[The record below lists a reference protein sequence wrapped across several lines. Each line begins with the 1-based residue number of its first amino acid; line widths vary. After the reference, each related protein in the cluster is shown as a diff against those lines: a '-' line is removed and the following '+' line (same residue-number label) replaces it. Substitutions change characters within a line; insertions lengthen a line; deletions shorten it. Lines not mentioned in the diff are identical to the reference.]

1 MSQLIRDMIEAGRI
15 KEEYVA
21 QGGKPEDVYSP
32 ERVEA
37 LKRGGPHSLMDER
50 PMRRTD
56 GSIAGPYMPIK
67 DAMAKGLIE
76 QGAIPAV
83 QKALKQ
89 GVHTV
94 SSGFDTHKNVGF
106 AIGRDRTGRVVR
118 VEQ

>member
-1 MSQLIRDMIEAGRI
+1 MSKLIRDMIEAGRI

-21 QGGKPEDVYSP
+21 NGGNPSDVFSP

-37 LKRGGPHSLMDER
+37 LKRGGPHAMMEER
-50 PMRRTD
+50 PLRRTD

-67 DAMAKGLIE
+67 DALSMGLIE
-76 QGAIPAV
+76 EGAIPAV
-83 QKALKQ
+83 QKAMKQ

-106 AIGRDRTGRVVR
+106 AVGRDRSGRVVR